1 MCGCR
6 FLTTYSLTGFYNLF
20 RETPHC
26 VSYRDQFILAFSG
39 LRGMTSDGWLN
50 GWLDLC
56 GWTCLKVRSCF
67 SDAPALT
74 HNNTLVGL
82 DWIGLD
88 WYRTYRIRSRVHVA
102 KYHRSQAQVHH
113 CRSGCDLGH
122 CGAYSTSN
130 RIESLSLSLLRAL
143 EFRCSPARVLDVPQ
157 GMTLRPLISFC
168 RIRRAAI

>member
-1 MCGCR
+1 M
-6 FLTTYSLTGFYNLF
+6 
-20 RETPHC
+20 
-26 VSYRDQFILAFSG
+26 AG
-39 LRGMTSDGWLN
+39 LV
-50 GWLDLC
+50 WLDLLEGPQLFLGC
-56 GWTCLKVRSCF
+56 SGSLTQQHVGWIVL
-67 SDAPALT
+67 
-74 HNNTLVGL
+74 G
-82 DWIGLD
+82 